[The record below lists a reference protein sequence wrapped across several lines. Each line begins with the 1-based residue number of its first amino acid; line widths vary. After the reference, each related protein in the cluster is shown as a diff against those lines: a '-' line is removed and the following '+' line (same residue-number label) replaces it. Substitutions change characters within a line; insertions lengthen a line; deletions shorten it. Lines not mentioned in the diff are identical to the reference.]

1 MVKRSRII
9 AFFLIIL
16 LFAGLMGGTTNSI
29 LKHINLGLDLQ
40 GGFEVLYKVEPA
52 KKGQK
57 ITKDVMTNTVEALDR
72 RVNALG
78 VNEPTITIEG
88 KDKIRVQLAGVKD
101 QKEARDI
108 LATTANISFRDV
120 NDNKLMDGTDLV
132 EGKAKQSYTQN
143 GQPNVVLQVKDRKK
157 FHDVTQKIVNM
168 APNNQLIIWLDFE
181 EGKDS
186 YKEEVK
192 KKDPKFL
199 SNPNVKEVFNTD
211 TVTIEGNFT
220 IEEAQNLASLLKA
233 GALPVKLKETYSTSV
248 GAKFGEHAL
257 NKTIEAGIIG
267 VAVVFL
273 FMLFYYRL
281 PGLVA
286 VVTLSIYIYLTL
298 LVFDLINGVLT
309 LPGIAALILGVGMA
323 VDANIITYER
333 IKEELRVGR
342 TVKAAF
348 AAGNKQS
355 FMTIFDANITTI
367 LAAVVLFVYGS
378 SSVKGFATLL
388 IISILLSF
396 ITAVYGSRLFLGLWV
411 NSNLLK
417 NKPGFFGVK
426 QKDIHDISDN
436 MDAHKLP
443 TKFDRFDFVKH
454 HNKFFMLSIILTIV
468 GIIVLSVFKLNLSID
483 YTSGTRVEVLAKHS
497 LTASQLQKDV
507 DKLNLSTED
516 IVLSGNKNEIGV
528 MRFKGAFN
536 KAEVAHITDYFTK
549 KYGPTNVST
558 VSPTVGKELAK
569 NAFKS
574 VIIAA
579 IGIIIYVAFR
589 FEWRMGVAAVVAL
602 LHDAFLMITFFSIT
616 RLEVDLT
623 FIAAILTIIGYSIN
637 DTIVTFD
644 RIRDHM
650 KFKGRLKTAEDIAEI
665 VNVGLRQT
673 LTRSI
678 NTVLTVVITAAAL
691 FIFGSES
698 IQNFSI
704 ALLIGLIMGC
714 YSSIFIAAQ
723 LWYVLKKRELKKKGP
738 IKTVKD
744 KRKWSDE
751 PQV

>member
-1 MVKRSRII
+1 MVKRSRIV
-9 AFFLIIL
+9 AFFLIVL
-16 LFAGLMGGTTNSI
+16 LFAGLMGGTTNKI

-57 ITKDVMTNTVEALDR
+57 ITSDVLKNTVEALDR

-78 VNEPTITIEG
+78 VNEPNIQIEG
-88 KDKIRVQLAGVKD
+88 KDQIRVQLAGVKD

-120 NDNKLMDGTDLV
+120 NDKKLMDGTDLV
-132 EGKAKQSYTQN
+132 EGKAKQSYTET
-143 GQPNVVLQVKDRKK
+143 GKPNVVLQVKDRKT
-157 FHDVTQKIVNM
+157 FHDVTKKVLDM

-186 YKEEVK
+186 YKKEVTK
-192 KKDPKFL
+192 KNPKFL
-199 SNPNVKEVFNTD
+199 SNPNVNEVFNTD

-220 IEEAQNLASLLKA
+220 VEEAQNLASLLKA

-248 GAKFGEHAL
+248 GAQFGEHAL
-257 NKTIEAGIIG
+257 NKTIDAGIIG
-267 VAVVFL
+267 VAIVFL
-273 FMLFYYRL
+273 FMLVYYRF
-281 PGLVA
+281 PGLIA
-286 VVTLSIYIYLTL
+286 VVTLAIYIYLTL
-298 LVFDLINGVLT
+298 LVFQLIHGVLT

-333 IKEELRVGR
+333 VKEELKVGR
-342 TVKAAF
+342 SVKAAF
-348 AAGNKQS
+348 AAGNKSS

-367 LAAVVLFVYGS
+367 LAAVILFVYGS

-396 ITAVYGSRLFLGLWV
+396 VTAVYGTRLLLGLWV
-411 NSNLLK
+411 NSNIFK
-417 NKPGFFGVK
+417 KRPGWFGVNK
-426 QKDIHDISDN
+426 KDIHDITEN
-436 MDAHKLP
+436 MDAHKLS
-443 TKFDRFDFVKH
+443 THFDRFDFVKH
-454 HNKFFMLSIILTIV
+454 HNKFFVFSIALTII
-468 GIIVLSVFKLNLSID
+468 GIIALSVFRLNLSID
-483 YTSGTRVEVLAKHS
+483 YTSGTRVEVLAKQS
-497 LTASQLQKDV
+497 LTPSQLQSDLKTLKLTPEDV
-507 DKLNLSTED
+507 
-516 IVLSGNKNEIGV
+516 VLSGNKNEIGV

-569 NAFKS
+569 NAFIS
-574 VIIAA
+574 LILAA

-589 FEWRMGVAAVVAL
+589 FEWRMGVAAVIAL
-602 LHDAFLMITFFSIT
+602 LHDAFLMVTFFSIT

-644 RIRDHM
+644 RIRDHSR
-650 KFKGRLKTAEDIAEI
+650 FQGRFKTAEDIAAV

-673 LTRSI
+673 MTRSI

-698 IQNFSI
+698 IRNFSI
-704 ALLIGLIMGC
+704 ALLVGLIMGC

-723 LWYVLKKRELKKKGP
+723 LWYVFKKRELKKKGP
-738 IKTVKD
+738 IKTVKE

>member
-1 MVKRSRII
+1 MVKRSRIV
-9 AFFLIIL
+9 AFFLIVL
-16 LFAGLMGGTTNSI
+16 LFAGLIGGTTNNI

-57 ITKDVMTNTVEALDR
+57 ITKDVMKNTVEALDK

-78 VNEPTITIEG
+78 VNEPNIQIEG
-88 KDKIRVQLAGVKD
+88 KDQIRVQLAGVKN
-101 QKEARDI
+101 QKEAREI
-108 LATTANISFRDV
+108 LSTTASISFRDV

-132 EGKAKQSYTQN
+132 EGKAKQSYTET
-143 GQPNVVLQVKDRKK
+143 GQPNVVLEVKDRKK
-157 FHDVTQKIVNM
+157 FHDVTKKILDM
-168 APNNQLIIWLDFE
+168 APDNQLIIWLDFN

-186 YKEEVK
+186 YKEELK
-192 KKDPKFL
+192 KKNPKFL
-199 SNPNVKEVFNTD
+199 SNPNVNQAFNTD

-220 IEEAQNLASLLKA
+220 LEEAQNLASLLKA

-257 NKTIEAGIIG
+257 NKTIDAGIIG
-267 VAVVFL
+267 VAIVFL
-273 FMLFYYRL
+273 FMLAYYRL
-281 PGLVA
+281 PGLIA
-286 VVTLSIYIYLTL
+286 VITLGIYIYLTL

-333 IKEELRVGR
+333 IKEELKVGR
-342 TVKAAF
+342 SVKAAF

-355 FMTIFDANITTI
+355 FMTIFDANITTL
-367 LAAVVLFVYGS
+367 LAAAVLFYYGS

-396 ITAVYGSRLFLGLWV
+396 VTAVYGSRLFLGLWV
-411 NSNLLK
+411 NSNVFK
-417 NKPGFFGVK
+417 NKPTWFGVK
-426 QKDIHDISDN
+426 KKDIHDIKEN

-443 TKFDRFDFVKH
+443 TRFDRFDFVKH
-454 HNKFFMLSIILTIV
+454 HNKFFALSIALTIL
-468 GIIVLSVFKLNLSID
+468 GIIALSIFKLNLSID
-483 YTSGTRVEVLAKHS
+483 YTSGTRVEVLAKQP
-497 LTASQLQKDV
+497 LTTTQLESDLKQ
-507 DKLNLSTED
+507 LNLTSED
-516 IVLSGNKNEIGV
+516 IILSGTKKEIGV

-536 KAEVAHITDYFTK
+536 KSEVAHITDYFTK

-569 NAFKS
+569 NAFIS
-574 VIIAA
+574 LIIAA

-589 FEWRMGVAAVVAL
+589 FEWRMGIAAIIAL
-602 LHDAFLMITFFSIT
+602 LHDAFLMVTFFSLT

-650 KFKGRLKTAEDIAEI
+650 RFKGRLKTAEDIAEI

-704 ALLIGLIMGC
+704 ALLVGLIMGC

-723 LWYVLKKRELKKKGP
+723 LWYVFKKRELKKKGT
-738 IKTVKD
+738 IKTVKE

>member
-1 MVKRSRII
+1 MVKRSRIV
-9 AFFLIIL
+9 AFFLIVL
-16 LFAGLMGGTTNSI
+16 LFAGLIGGTTNNI

-57 ITKDVMTNTVEALDR
+57 ITKDVMKNTVEALDK

-78 VNEPTITIEG
+78 VNEPNIQIEG
-88 KDKIRVQLAGVKD
+88 KDQIRVQLAGVKN
-101 QKEARDI
+101 QKEAREI
-108 LATTANISFRDV
+108 LSTTANISFRDV
-120 NDNKLMDGTDLV
+120 NDKKLMDGTDLV
-132 EGKAKQSYTQN
+132 EGKAKQSYTET
-143 GQPNVVLQVKDRKK
+143 GQPNVVLEVKDRKK
-157 FHDVTQKIVNM
+157 FHDVTKKILDM
-168 APNNQLIIWLDFE
+168 APNNQLIIWLDFN

-186 YKEEVK
+186 YKEELK
-192 KKDPKFL
+192 KKNPKFL
-199 SNPNVKEVFNTD
+199 SNPNVNQAFNTD

-220 IEEAQNLASLLKA
+220 LEEAQNLASLLKA

-257 NKTIEAGIIG
+257 NKTIDAGIIG
-267 VAVVFL
+267 VAIVFL
-273 FMLFYYRL
+273 FMLVYYRF
-281 PGLVA
+281 PGLIA
-286 VVTLSIYIYLTL
+286 VITLGIYIYLTL

-342 TVKAAF
+342 SVKAAF

-355 FMTIFDANITTI
+355 FMTIFDANITTL
-367 LAAVVLFVYGS
+367 LAAAVLFYYGS

-388 IISILLSF
+388 IVSILLSF
-396 ITAVYGSRLFLGLWV
+396 VTAVYGSRLFLGLWV
-411 NSNLLK
+411 NSNVFK
-417 NKPGFFGVK
+417 NKPTWFGVK
-426 QKDIHDISDN
+426 KKDIHDIKEN

-443 TKFDRFDFVKH
+443 TRFDRFDFVKH
-454 HNKFFMLSIILTIV
+454 HNKFFALSIALTIL
-468 GIIVLSVFKLNLSID
+468 GIIALSIFKLNLSID
-483 YTSGTRVEVLAKHS
+483 YTKGTRVEVLAKQS
-497 LTASQLQKDV
+497 LSTTQLESDLKQ
-507 DKLNLSTED
+507 LNLTTED
-516 IVLSGNKNEIGV
+516 IVLSGTKKEIGV
-528 MRFKGAFN
+528 MRFKDTFN
-536 KAEVAHITDYFTK
+536 KSEVANITDYFTK

-569 NAFKS
+569 NAFIS
-574 VIIAA
+574 LIIAA

-589 FEWRMGVAAVVAL
+589 FEWRMGIAAIIAL
-602 LHDAFLMITFFSIT
+602 LHDAFLMVTFFSLT

-650 KFKGRLKTAEDIAEI
+650 RFKGRLKTAEDIAEI

-704 ALLIGLIMGC
+704 ALLVGLIMGC

-723 LWYVLKKRELKKKGP
+723 LWYVFKKRELKKKGT
-738 IKTVKD
+738 IKTVKE

>member
-9 AFFLIIL
+9 AFFLIVL
-16 LFAGLMGGTTNSI
+16 LFAGLMGGTTNNI
-29 LKHINLGLDLQ
+29 LKHINLGLDLK
-40 GGFEVLYKVEPA
+40 GGFEVLYEVQPA
-52 KKGQK
+52 QKGQK
-57 ITKDVMTNTVEALDR
+57 ITKDVMTNTVQALDR

-78 VNEPTITIEG
+78 VNEPNIQIEG
-88 KDKIRVQLAGVKD
+88 TNNIRVQLAGVKN

-108 LATTANISFRDV
+108 LSTTANISFRDV
-120 NDNKLMDGTDLV
+120 NDNKLLDGTDLV
-132 EGKAKQSYTQN
+132 EGQAKQSYTQT
-143 GQPNVVLQVKDRKK
+143 GKPNVVLQVKDRKK
-157 FHDVTQKIVNM
+157 FHDVTKKILDM

-192 KKDPKFL
+192 KEHPKFL
-199 SNPNVKEVFNTD
+199 SNPNVNEAFNTD

-248 GAKFGEHAL
+248 GAQFGEHAL
-257 NKTIEAGIIG
+257 NKTINAGIIG
-267 VAVVFL
+267 VAIIFL
-273 FMLFYYRL
+273 FMLVYYRF
-281 PGLVA
+281 PGLIA
-286 VVTLSIYIYLTL
+286 VITLAIYIYLTL
-298 LVFDLINGVLT
+298 LVFQLINGVLT

-367 LAAVVLFVYGS
+367 IAAVVLFIYGS

-396 ITAVYGSRLFLGLWV
+396 ITAVYGTRLFLGLWV

-417 NKPGFFGVK
+417 NKPNWFGVK
-426 QKDIHDISDN
+426 KKDIHDISEN

-443 TKFDRFDFVKH
+443 TRFDRFDFVKH
-454 HNKFFMLSIILTIV
+454 HNKFFAISIILTIV
-468 GIIVLSVFKLNLSID
+468 GVIALSVFRLNLSID
-483 YTSGTRVEVLAKHS
+483 YTNGTRVEVLSKQS
-497 LTASQLQKDV
+497 LTAEQLNDDLKTL
-507 DKLNLSTED
+507 KLTPED
-516 IVLSGNKNEIGV
+516 IVLSGNKHEIGV
-528 MRFKGAFN
+528 MRFEGAFN
-536 KAEVAHITDYFTK
+536 KNEVAHITDYFTK

-558 VSPTVGKELAK
+558 VSPEVGREIAK

-574 VIIAA
+574 LIFAA
-579 IGIIIYVAFR
+579 IGIIIYVALR
-589 FEWRMGVAAVVAL
+589 FEWRMGIAAIIAL
-602 LHDAFLMITFFSIT
+602 LHDAFLMVTFFSLT

-650 KFKGRLKTAEDIAEI
+650 RFKGRLKTTEDIAEV
-665 VNVGLRQT
+665 VNIGLRQT

-723 LWYVLKKRELKKKGP
+723 LWYVFKKRELKKKGP
-738 IKTVKD
+738 IKTVKE